1 MLLKLYKFFYN
12 TRSSLFRSRITR
24 AISRTYIII
33 TSDEEKNA
41 EEGRIMARKLFE
53 ALSTHRK
60 RFLLL
65 FFLILNSVAWFYL
78 IIVVTGYAE
87 PELFPS
93 ASSLLWLFYLATLV
107 SMLIGPIIAE
117 KFGRMRFIRF
127 WIILGI
133 VSSLFPLVLPT
144 FGEFEVATLLIF
156 WGFAFGIGFPSCLAL
171 IPLLT
176 SVEKRGR
183 TGGTIFLATYVVL
196 FLLIVIAPLDIFSI
210 SLMLAVWR
218 SLGLGIFLLH
228 IKIDDVTKLRSV
240 SYLSILRRRKF
251 LLYFLPWLAFCLVNY
266 SGVQIL
272 EQSFGQS
279 MTTLILTMEVS
290 AGALFCL
297 ISGWLMDLK
306 GRKLVIIIGLVML
319 GLGYALLSFFP
330 PSSFVQAFFI
340 IVDSIAFGIFTVAF
354 GFVIFGDMSIGER
367 GEKFYALGNICVPAA
382 VIVSLA
388 LSPWLKMIDISSA
401 FSIASFFIF
410 LAIIPLFFAPELL
423 PEKVI
428 KKMEIRRYAEE
439 AKKVA
444 RR

>member
-1 MLLKLYKFFYN
+1 
-12 TRSSLFRSRITR
+12 
-24 AISRTYIII
+24 
-33 TSDEEKNA
+33 
-41 EEGRIMARKLFE
+41 MARKLFGE
-53 ALSTHRK
+53 LSTHRK
-60 RFLLL
+60 SFLLL

-78 IIVVTGYAE
+78 IVAVTGHAV
-87 PELFPS
+87 PAPIPS
-93 ASSLLWLFYLATLV
+93 ASSLRWLFYLAALV

-117 KFGRMRFIRF
+117 KFDRMRFIRF

-133 VSSLFPLVLPT
+133 ISSLFPLVLPS

-176 SVEKRGR
+176 SVEKRGQ

-196 FLLIVIAPLDIFSI
+196 FLLIVVAPLDIFSI

-218 SLGLGIFLLH
+218 GLGLGIFLLH
-228 IKIDDVTKLRSV
+228 VKIDDAVKLRSV
-240 SYLSILRRRKF
+240 SYLSILRRGKF
-251 LLYFLPWLAFCLVNY
+251 LLYFFPWLAFCLVNY
-266 SGVQIL
+266 FGFQIL
-272 EQSFGQS
+272 EQSFGKS
-279 MTTLILTMEVS
+279 MTTLILTMEFSV
-290 AGALFCL
+290 GALCCF

-330 PSSFVQAFFI
+330 PNLFVQAFFI
-340 IVDSIAFGIFTVAF
+340 IVDSIAFGILTVAF
-354 GFVIFGDMSIGER
+354 VFVVWGDMSIGER
-367 GEKFYALGNICVPAA
+367 GEKFYALGSICFYAA
-382 VIVSLA
+382 IILSLA
-388 LSPWLKMIDISSA
+388 LSPWLKTIDISSA
-401 FSIASFFIF
+401 FSLASFFIF

-428 KKMEIRRYAEE
+428 KEREIRRYVEK